1 MNHNI
6 NTSERYYPSVCD
18 THTFGDRIQTLKNA
32 KSAGLEICC
41 GGIIGMGE
49 SDQDIVD
56 FAKAFIDLD
65 VDSIPVNFLNPIPGT
80 PMEEMDE
87 LTPWKCLKVL
97 CLLRFLNPKKEI
109 RLSGG
114 REINLKNLQP
124 LALYVADAL
133 FIGGYLTTPGQAS
146 VEAQEMIKE
155 MGFYVEAVKDE
166 PKAKKVGV

>member
-1 MNHNI
+1 M
-6 NTSERYYPSVCD
+6 
-18 THTFGDRIQTLKNA
+18 
-32 KSAGLEICC
+32 
-41 GGIIGMGE
+41 
-49 SDQDIVD
+49 
-56 FAKAFIDLD
+56 
-65 VDSIPVNFLNPIPGT
+65 
-80 PMEEMDE
+80 
-87 LTPWKCLKVL
+87 
-97 CLLRFLNPKKEI
+97 RFLNPKKEI